1 MLRRGRGKGGIDMPL
16 KGHDPGGVV
25 SVGASRQARHLA
37 GAPPPLHFELARN
50 APRHASTTGVGL
62 FGVPTGL
69 RNQGPFPALPSR
81 PPRGWSRLLRV
92 WPAAKARLVSCVVWS
107 AALSR
112 ASKLD
117 SPLAAEGGPT
127 WPVTKP
133 LALLLVTASFSSS
146 SGGSMTPP
154 LPLPLPLH
162 TAGRLSSPWHLPP
175 ARVATNG

>member
-1 MLRRGRGKGGIDMPL
+1 MPL

-133 LALLLVTASFSSS
+133 LALLLLTASPCYRFFFFFF
-146 SGGSMTPP
+146 GGLDDT
-154 LPLPLPLH
+154 
-162 TAGRLSSPWHLPP
+162 SSPASPSSAHCRTPLVT
-175 ARVATNG
+175 VASASSEGRHQRLAFQGP